1 MGLLQPARVVSER
14 GRLLPVRAPCHGERC
29 WANRRVQADL
39 SGVQDLDV
47 VLIRSRVVVGNGL
60 SLDYYVS

>member
-1 MGLLQPARVVSER
+1 LASAAGLTA
-14 GRLLPVRAPCHGERC
+14 A
-29 WANRRVQADL
+29 QADL

-60 SLDYYVS
+60 SLDYYVSW